1 MIKMNYLIIQLIQK
15 KNGKI
20 QNIKKK
26 NIKSNKKLT
35 NIFELNKNNINQNIN
50 NINIFNFQQNFYSP
64 TKRILL
70 SNISRK
76 LNINNNIT
84 NKNESNKNIII
95 SKDSYIINK
104 QKKIKKN
111 KQQKKMIKKS
121 KNIFFNKKINN
132 NAKELKIFKKKNNIL
147 NKKKPKFINEE
158 LNNMK
163 YTIALIYDK
172 RTYLEYYCS
181 LLKTKHLILRILFNK
196 EDYNLLTLKIALFF
210 LSFSLYLSVN
220 GFFFY
225 DDTMHKIYVDNGYY
239 DILYQIPIFIY
250 STVISSFIKIIMKRL
265 SLSEQKILKIKRGKN
280 INKIKETFKKLL
292 IRCKIQFTFFFIFNF
307 LLTDIIF
314 FSFLIFLQ

>member
-1 MIKMNYLIIQLIQK
+1 
-15 KNGKI
+15 
-20 QNIKKK
+20 
-26 NIKSNKKLT
+26 
-35 NIFELNKNNINQNIN
+35 
-50 NINIFNFQQNFYSP
+50 
-64 TKRILL
+64 
-70 SNISRK
+70 
-76 LNINNNIT
+76 
-84 NKNESNKNIII
+84 
-95 SKDSYIINK
+95 
-104 QKKIKKN
+104 
-111 KQQKKMIKKS
+111 MIKKS

-307 LLTDIIF
+307 LLILF
-314 FSFLIFLQ
+314 FWYFISCFCSIYINTQKILINDTLISFGLSMLYPFGLTLLPGLFRIPSLRAKKKNKECLYKVSTLFSLLL